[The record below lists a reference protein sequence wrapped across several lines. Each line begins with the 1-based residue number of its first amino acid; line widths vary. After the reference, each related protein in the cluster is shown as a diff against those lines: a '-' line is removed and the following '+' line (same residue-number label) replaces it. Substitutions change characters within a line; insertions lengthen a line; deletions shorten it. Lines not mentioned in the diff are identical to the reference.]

1 MRSNEDLVQEALMII
16 YEKYKAIEFERGIL
30 PWAYGVLD
38 RVMSGDY
45 RTKTRRD
52 NILNT
57 HINEVIRIHDSYD
70 SAEDHFAS
78 TEMAG
83 ELWDAMSQLNN
94 KEKEIFKLKLEGFS
108 GEEIQKQL
116 GISRTVMDVSVFRG
130 RKKLRK
136 KLEKRGV
143 L

>member
-1 MRSNEDLVQEALMII
+1 MRTNEDLVQEALVII
-16 YEKYKAIEFERGIL
+16 FEKYKNIDFERGVL

-45 RTKTRRD
+45 RTRIRRE
-52 NILNT
+52 NILNS
-57 HINEVIRIHDSYD
+57 HINEVIKLHNNN
-70 SAEDHFAS
+70 ES
-78 TEMAG
+78 TEQKATSFEMADEIWG
-83 ELWDAMSQLNN
+83 ALSQLNN

-108 GEEIQKQL
+108 GDEIQEKL

-143 L
+143 I